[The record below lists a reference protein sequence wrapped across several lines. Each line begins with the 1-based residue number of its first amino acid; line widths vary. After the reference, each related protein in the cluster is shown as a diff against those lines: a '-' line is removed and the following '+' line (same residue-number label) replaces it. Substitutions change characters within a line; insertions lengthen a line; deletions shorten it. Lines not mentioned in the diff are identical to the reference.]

1 MCVFNDIYTLI
12 FTILSFYDYD
22 NTGNR
27 FEIFSPIHFINDYL
41 IFDRTITDNQSENY
55 IINNIISNKE
65 SFFE

>member
-1 MCVFNDIYTLI
+1 MRPIKQQTQCVSLMI
-12 FTILSFYDYD
+12 FILSYFYDYD

-27 FEIFSPIHFINDYL
+27 FEIISPIHIIIDYL
-41 IFDRTITDNQSENY
+41 IFDRTITENY

>member
-41 IFDRTITDNQSENY
+41 IFDRTTITENY

>member
-41 IFDRTITDNQSENY
+41 IFERTITENY

>member
-1 MCVFNDIYTLI
+1 MCVFNDIYSLI

-22 NTGNR
+22 YTGNR

-41 IFDRTITDNQSENY
+41 IFDRTITENY